1 MKSFIWEERVPM
13 ASAGTLTGLLDRN
26 PVVEEPGNTFSTEL
40 GYPLGGDQVVAVTFF
55 DAVIAITS

>member
-1 MKSFIWEERVPM
+1 M